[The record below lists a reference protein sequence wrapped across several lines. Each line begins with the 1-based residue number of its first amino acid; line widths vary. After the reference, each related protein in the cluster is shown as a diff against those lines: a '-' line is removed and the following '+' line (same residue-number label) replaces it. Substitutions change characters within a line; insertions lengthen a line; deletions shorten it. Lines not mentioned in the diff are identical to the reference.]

1 MSSAPPLNLLPVDL
15 RSLWTLM
22 AEQARE
28 EGSLRK
34 VTERWVLFL
43 LPSPGAG
50 PLPGA
55 WAGASAFRGQDAG

>member
-1 MSSAPPLNLLPVDL
+1 
-15 RSLWTLM
+15 M